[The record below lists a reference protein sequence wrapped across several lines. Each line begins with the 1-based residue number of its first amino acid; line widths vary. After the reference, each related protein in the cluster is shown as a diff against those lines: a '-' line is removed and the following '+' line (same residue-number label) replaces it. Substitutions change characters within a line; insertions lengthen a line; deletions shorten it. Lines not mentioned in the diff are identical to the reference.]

1 MSRHQERKAEKALQA
16 WHQER
21 DEASELLDIAQ
32 HFNGEDTT
40 DLLLAPDEKL
50 FLCVT
55 NTALVEERRGQGHFE
70 GRSSGL
76 SIPVGSIGGRS
87 IRYRVGASRGHYVQ
101 GTPAPTAIDHGNT
114 YITNKRVVFRGRSQT
129 RECLFSKLIGFDHD
143 PAGST
148 TFSVSNRQKAT
159 VISYGAQVSG
169 SFTFRLDL
177 AIAHY
182 RNTLPEFVAELQRNL
197 DDITAHEPP
206 PAAVAGPVKPR
217 EHRSPAHRS
226 RWPYISLIPIGFGA
240 WAPIYAG
247 VKARQ
252 RGWILL
258 GIFWSAVVLA
268 GFIKSSLSHSGQS
281 GNDDLAGFLIIIG
294 WVGAIATSFVI
305 RGSYERQM
313 ASPFEVATE
322 AGEARLQERRR
333 AQLTAR
339 ENPSLAREI
348 GVGRPDEPGAFD
360 AGLVDVNNAPASA
373 LVRLPGI
380 DDGLATRI
388 VEARAQTDGFSSLE
402 DMGTVL
408 DLPGD
413 LVERLRDHVV
423 FLPR

>member
-1 MSRHQERKAEKALQA
+1 VSRHQERKADKAFQT

-21 DEASELLDIAQ
+21 DDAAELLNIAQ
-32 HFNGEDTT
+32 HFEGEDTS

-55 NTALVEERRGQGHFE
+55 NTALIEERRGQGHYE
-70 GRSSGL
+70 GRSSGV
-76 SIPVGSIGGRS
+76 SIPIGTIGGRS

-101 GTPAPTAIDHGNT
+101 GTPTPTAIDRGNT
-114 YITNKRVVFRGRSQT
+114 YITNKRVVFRGSSQT
-129 RECLFSKLIGFDHD
+129 RECLFTKLIGFEHN

-159 VISYGAQVSG
+159 VISYGAQASG
-169 SFTFRLDL
+169 VFSFRLDL

-182 RNTLPEFVAELQRNL
+182 RHTLSDFIAGLQRTVDDL
-197 DDITAHEPP
+197 DAHQPP
-206 PAAVAGPVKPR
+206 PPSTPSSVSSP
-217 EHRSPAHRS
+217 EQRSSRTHS
-226 RWPYISLIPIGFGA
+226 RWPYLSLIPLGFGA

-252 RGWILL
+252 GAWISL
-258 GIFWSAVVLA
+258 GVLWSGLILA
-268 GFIKSSLSHSGQS
+268 GLILSNTTRSAGS
-281 GNDDLAGFLIIIG
+281 GNSVAGLLLIVG

-305 RGSYERQM
+305 RGSYDRRM
-313 ASPFEVATE
+313 ASPLHAATE
-322 AGEARLQERRR
+322 AGEARLQDRRQ

-373 LVRLPGI
+373 LAHLPEI
-380 DDGLATRI
+380 DDRLATRI
-388 VEARAQTDGFSSLE
+388 VEVRAQTDGFSSLE
-402 DMGTVL
+402 DLGTVL
-408 DLPGD
+408 DLPGE